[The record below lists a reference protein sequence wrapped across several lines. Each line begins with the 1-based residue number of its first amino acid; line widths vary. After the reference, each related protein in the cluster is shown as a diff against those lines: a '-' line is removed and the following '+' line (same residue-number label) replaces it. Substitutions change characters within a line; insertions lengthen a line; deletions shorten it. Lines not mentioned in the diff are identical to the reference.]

1 MKTDT
6 QSKLIEIAIPLFA
19 SKGFAAVSVR
29 EITDAAK
36 VNVSAISYHFN
47 GKEGLYQAVLEE
59 QLAPV
64 LQALQLAQNN
74 ASLSPIDRLKL
85 YANQVALI
93 HAQRPYLARFMGSE
107 VTNPTDYGGP
117 VVEKFLSHVHQF
129 MRTALQEGIANGDF
143 QPDLHVSYAVVSL
156 AGILNFYFLTK
167 PIIQKLTPLT
177 EEDNT
182 EYMNHAFRIYLH
194 GIIKKA

>member
-29 EITDAAK
+29 EVTDAAK
-36 VNVSAISYHFN
+36 INVSAISYHFN

-64 LQALQLAQNN
+64 LQALQTAQNN
-74 ASLSPIDRLKL
+74 TSLSPIERLRF
-85 YANQVALI
+85 YADQVARI

-107 VTNPTDYGGP
+107 VTTPTDYGGP
-117 VVEKFLSHVHQF
+117 VIEKFLSHVHQF
-129 MRTALQEGIANGDF
+129 MSAALQEGIANGDF
-143 QPDLHVSYAVVSL
+143 LPDLNVTYAVVSL
-156 AGILNFYFLTK
+156 AGILNFYYLTK
-167 PIIQKLTPLT
+167 PIIQKLIPLT
-177 EEDNT
+177 EKDNT
-182 EYMNHAFRIYLH
+182 EYMIHAFRIYLY
-194 GIIKKA
+194 GIINKS

>member
-19 SKGFAAVSVR
+19 SKGFSAVSVR
-29 EITDAAK
+29 EVTDAAK
-36 VNVSAISYHFN
+36 INIAAISYHFN

-64 LQALQLAQNN
+64 LQALQIAQNN
-74 ASLSPIDRLKL
+74 DSLSPIERLRF
-85 YANQVALI
+85 YADQIARI
-93 HAQRPYLARFMGSE
+93 HAQRPYLARFMASE

-117 VVEKFLSHVHQF
+117 IIEKYLSHVHQF
-129 MRTALQEGIANGDF
+129 MRTALQEGIASGDF
-143 QPDLHVSYAVVSL
+143 QPDLNLTYAVVSL

-167 PIIQKLTPLT
+167 PIIQKFTPLT
-177 EEDNT
+177 DDDNT
-182 EYMNHAFRIYLH
+182 EYMIHAFRIYLH
-194 GIIKKA
+194 GIIN